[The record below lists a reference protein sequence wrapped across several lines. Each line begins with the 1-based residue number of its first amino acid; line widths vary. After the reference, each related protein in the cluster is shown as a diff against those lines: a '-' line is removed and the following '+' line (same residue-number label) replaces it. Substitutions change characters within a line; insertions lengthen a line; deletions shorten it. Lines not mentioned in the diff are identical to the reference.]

1 MRRALGASFT
11 AILVLLST
19 RSTTAHD
26 PITTKV
32 TFAREIHAI
41 LSARC
46 TVCHA
51 PGGSAPM
58 PLTTYEEVRPW
69 ARSIKE
75 QVLLRRMPEWHAARG
90 FGAFKNDP
98 TLTPI
103 EMALIVS
110 WVDGGLPRD
119 ASALPLAPAPAAGS
133 VRAPGASTTT
143 VVASA
148 FRRKIGQPVLS
159 VPPGATEA
167 EGHVGSRWISGWSF
181 EPGDP
186 LVTSA
191 TISSDAGAVG
201 TWVAGDAGVR
211 LLPGSAMRLSG
222 QVRVELRRREEADYE
237 QPFTPRR
244 SVLRLATLAEP
255 PARRVWIEEVACG
268 TPRIARSAELVAVR
282 PMLEEGGS
290 ARIWLERPGA
300 PKTIV
305 GWFRDFDPRYPRTY
319 WLVRPGELPIDAR
332 LQADAPC
339 RLVLTVSS
347 HR

>member
-11 AILVLLST
+11 ALLVVLCA
-19 RSTTAHD
+19 RSTAAHD

-32 TFAREIHAI
+32 TFAREIRAI
-41 LSARC
+41 LAARC

-51 PGGSAPM
+51 PRGSAPM

-75 QVLLRRMPEWHAARG
+75 QVLLRRMPKWHAARG
-90 FGAFKNDP
+90 FGAFTNDP
-98 TLTPI
+98 TLTPF

-119 ASALPLAPAPAAGS
+119 AQTLGSAPAGTASVVPGS
-133 VRAPGASTTT
+133 PGLGERGRRKVGVPVLAVPPGAST
-143 VVASA
+143 AARS
-148 FRRKIGQPVLS
+148 
-159 VPPGATEA
+159 
-167 EGHVGSRWISGWSF
+167 VGSRWVSGWSF

-191 TISSDAGAVG
+191 TISSDAGMVG

-211 LLPGSAMRLSG
+211 LPPGSAIRLRG
-222 QVRVELRRREEADYE
+222 RLRVELRRREPADYE
-237 QPFTPRR
+237 QPFTHTR
-244 SVLRLATLAEP
+244 SLIRLATLAEP
-255 PARRVWIEEVACG
+255 PARRVWTEEVACG
-268 TPRIARSAELVAVR
+268 AAREDRPADLIAVR
-282 PMLEEGGS
+282 PMLEEGES
-290 ARIWLERPGA
+290 VRIWLERPGA

-305 GWFRDFDPRYPRTY
+305 GWFRDFDPRFPRTY
-319 WLVRPGELPIDAR
+319 WLVRPADLPVDAR

-339 RLVLTVSS
+339 RLLLTVSS

>member
-11 AILVLLST
+11 AVLVLLCA

-51 PGGSAPM
+51 SGGSAPM

-75 QVLLRRMPEWHAARG
+75 QVLLRRMPKWHAARG

-119 ASALPLAPAPAAGS
+119 APGLTSAPAAAAS
-133 VRAPGASTTT
+133 PFPGRRSPDEGG
-143 VVASA
+143 
-148 FRRKIGQPVLS
+148 RRKIGLPVLT
-159 VPPGATEA
+159 VPAGATEA
-167 EGHVGSRWISGWSF
+167 EGHVGHRWISGWSF

-211 LLPGSAMRLSG
+211 LPPGSAMRLSG

-255 PARRVWIEEVACG
+255 PARRVWIEQVACG

-305 GWFRDFDPRYPRTY
+305 GWFRDFDPRFPRTY
-319 WLVRPGELPIDAR
+319 WLVRPADLPVDAR

-339 RLVLTVSS
+339 RLQLTVSS
-347 HR
+347 HRQHP

>member
-11 AILVLLST
+11 AFLVLLSA

-75 QVLLRRMPEWHAARG
+75 QVLLRRMPKWHAARG

-98 TLTPI
+98 TLSPI

-119 ASALPLAPAPAAGS
+119 APGLALVPAPAA
-133 VRAPGASTTT
+133 
-143 VVASA
+143 SA
-148 FRRKIGQPVLS
+148 FPGRLGEGARRKIGLPVLT

-167 EGHVGSRWISGWSF
+167 EGHIGSRWISGWSF

-191 TISSDAGAVG
+191 TISSDEGIIA

-211 LLPGSAMRLSG
+211 LPPGSAMRMSG
-222 QVRVELRRREEADYE
+222 QVRVELRRREAADYE
-237 QPFTPRR
+237 RPVTPGR

-255 PARRVWIEEVACG
+255 PARRVWIEQVACG
-268 TPRIARSAELVAVR
+268 TPRTARSAELVAVR
-282 PMLEEGGS
+282 PMLEDGGS

-305 GWFRDFDPRYPRTY
+305 GWFRDFDPRFARTY
-319 WLVRPGELPIDAR
+319 WLVRPADLPVDAR

-339 RLVLTVSS
+339 RLLLTVSS

>member
-11 AILVLLST
+11 AFLVLLSA

-75 QVLLRRMPEWHAARG
+75 QVLLRRMPTWHAARG

-98 TLTPI
+98 TLSPI

-119 ASALPLAPAPAAGS
+119 APGLALVPAPAESARTAG
-133 VRAPGASTTT
+133 GSTTT

-148 FRRKIGQPVLS
+148 FRRKIGLPVLI
-159 VPPGATEA
+159 VPSGATEA
-167 EGHVGSRWISGWSF
+167 EGHIGSRWISGWSF

-191 TISSDAGAVG
+191 TISSDEGIIT
-201 TWVAGDAGVR
+201 TWVAGDDGVR

-222 QVRVELRRREEADYE
+222 QVRVELRRREAADYE
-237 QPFTPRR
+237 RPFTPGR

-268 TPRIARSAELVAVR
+268 TPRTARSAELVAVR

-305 GWFRDFDPRYPRTY
+305 GWFRDFDPRFPRTY
-319 WLVRPGELPIDAR
+319 WLVRPADLPVDAR

-339 RLVLTVSS
+339 RLLLTVSS